1 MNTLDAFWPSSL
13 LQFDSVAAAT
23 TEDHKME
30 EMEVPKELATRGL
43 QLFYERIVEQL
54 GSLDQKAQAMV
65 SLEGLLP
72 ALIAAFSNSIS
83 NNSLAQAAT
92 WASMILILASA
103 LSSLMVMRISYGT
116 KIIAS
121 APNIEDGLKE
131 HEKMAR
137 QQAKVSQCY
146 AETVGCGLVWL
157 GYRSD
162 YCPSL
167 TVE

>member
-83 NNSLAQAAT
+83 NNSLARAAT

-103 LSSLMVMRISYGT
+103 LSSLMVMRIRYGT

-137 QQAKVSQCY
+137 QQAEVSQCC

>member
-1 MNTLDAFWPSSL
+1 
-13 LQFDSVAAAT
+13 
-23 TEDHKME
+23 ME
-30 EMEVPKELATRGL
+30 EMEVPKELATRDL
-43 QLFYERIVEQL
+43 LLFYERIVEQL

-92 WASMILILASA
+92 WASMILILASV
-103 LSSLMVMRISYGT
+103 LSSLMVMRIRYGT
-116 KIIAS
+116 KMIAS

-131 HEKMAR
+131 HEKKAR
-137 QQAKVSQCY
+137 QQAEVSQCG
-146 AETVGCGLVWL
+146 AEAVGCGLVWL

-162 YCPSL
+162 YVL
-167 TVE
+167 L